1 MSEIIVVDDDIT
13 MIRLVQL
20 HLRRTK
26 IKGHFFQTGG
36 QCLKVAEQIKPDLAL
51 LDYDLPDMKGTEI
64 MAALRELPGNENL
77 PVLIFTARTSSELL
91 PTIKESGASDVLSK
105 PFSPTNL
112 IRKIESLLPKE

>member
-26 IKGHFFQTGG
+26 IKGHYFQNGA
-36 QCLKVAEQIKPDLAL
+36 QCLHAATYLRPDLAL

-64 MAALRELPGNENL
+64 MAELRKLPGNENL

-91 PTIKESGASDVLSK
+91 PTIKGSGVSDVLTK